1 MNFFKCYCSNNPINR
16 VGKIIGPTGPTGP
29 AGPRGATGPTG
40 ATGNTGPSAIAP
52 LAVYNVNINGTGKSY
67 DVKIKNVIYRLSYS
81 SADAV
86 NLKLLSTGGGT
97 ILVDVRRFSCFNS
110 SVEGQ
115 TLNNY
120 NLTPTPVDI
129 DSIIYS
135 NSVETH
141 QTRIRQQD
149 PITKL
154 WSLYDVNLFVSANG
168 SRTTI
173 WIYMIAENVDFI
185 VV

>member
-29 AGPRGATGPTG
+29 AGPIGPTG
-40 ATGNTGPSAIAP
+40 ATGNTEPSAIAP
-52 LAVYNVNINGTGKSY
+52 LAVYNVNISGTGKSY

-120 NLTPTPVDI
+120 NLTSTPVDI